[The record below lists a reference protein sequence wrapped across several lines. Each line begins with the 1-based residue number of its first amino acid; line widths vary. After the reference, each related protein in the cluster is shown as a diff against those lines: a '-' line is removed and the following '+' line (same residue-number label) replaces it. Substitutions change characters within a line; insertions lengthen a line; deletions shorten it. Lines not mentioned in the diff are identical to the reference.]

1 MATEKQ
7 AKVAETKAK
16 AKVKKRDRERTK
28 GRILKAVGKVIEK
41 YGTKKVGVNL
51 IAREAD
57 VNKVLIYRYFGG
69 VDGLMEQY
77 VKTGEYTSTSS
88 HEYIDSMEKPAPEDR
103 AKAWTGV
110 LTTALKDLR
119 ERKATRDLIR
129 WEIGLGKAVLSD
141 VRNDSGAR
149 MIEKVGPLPNYEDT
163 NALIALMM
171 AAIYHITVS
180 ADFRDKM
187 MDVDLQSDE
196 GFKRI
201 EKVIVDIVTALD
213 KE

>member
-28 GRILKAVGKVIEK
+28 SRILKAVGKVIEK

-88 HEYIDSMEKPAPEDR
+88 HKYIDNMEKPAPDKR
-103 AKAWTGV
+103 SKVWTDV
-110 LTTALKDLR
+110 LTTAMNDLR
-119 ERKATRDLIR
+119 ERKATRDLVR
-129 WEIGLGKAVLSD
+129 WEIGLGKAVLTD
-141 VRNDSGAR
+141 VRNDTGAR
-149 MIEKVGPLPNYEDT
+149 MIEKVGSLPNYEDT
-163 NALIALMM
+163 NALVALLMGG
-171 AAIYHITVS
+171 IYHVTVS
-180 ADFRDKM
+180 ADYRDKM

-201 EKVIVDIVTALD
+201 EKVVGDIFEALD
-213 KE
+213 KK

>member
-77 VKTGEYTSTSS
+77 VKAGEYTSTSS
-88 HEYIDSMEKPAPEDR
+88 HEFIDGLEKPAPDKR
-103 AKAWTGV
+103 AKVWTDL
-110 LTTALKDLR
+110 LTTAMKDLR

-129 WEIGLGKAVLSD
+129 WEIGLGKAVLTD
-141 VRNDSGAR
+141 VRNDTGAR
-149 MIEKVGPLPNYEDT
+149 MIEKVGALPNYKDT
-163 NALIALMM
+163 NALVALLMGG
-171 AAIYHITVS
+171 IYHVAVS
-180 ADFRDKM
+180 ADYRDKM
-187 MDVDLQSDE
+187 MDVDLQSEE
-196 GFKRI
+196 GFKRLETVVGDII
-201 EKVIVDIVTALD
+201 EALD
-213 KE
+213 KK

>member
-77 VKTGEYTSTSS
+77 VKTGEYTSTTS
-88 HEYIDSMEKPAPEDR
+88 HDSIEKMERPAPEER
-103 AKAWTGV
+103 AKVWTNI
-110 LTTALKDLR
+110 LTTSLNDLR

-129 WEIGLGKAVLSD
+129 WEIGLGKAVLAD
-141 VRNDSGAR
+141 VRNDTGAK
-149 MIEKVGPLPNYEDT
+149 MVEKVGKLPNYDDT
-163 NALIALMM
+163 SALLALLIGG
-171 AAIYHITVS
+171 IYHLTVS

-196 GFKRI
+196 GFARI
-201 EKVIVDIVTALD
+201 EKVIGDIIEALNR
-213 KE
+213 E